1 MRGFATTLD
10 RVVAAAPDRIA
21 LYSYAHVPHLFKPQ
35 ERIAVADLP
44 MPQEKLEIL
53 SHAIEQLA
61 RAGYVYIGMDHFA
74 KPDDELAAA
83 QRERKLHRN
92 FQGYS
97 TQPDRDLI
105 AFGISAIGKIGDVYV
120 QNVKTL
126 DEYYAWLDEDRLPVM
141 RGIELDADDVL
152 RRDVIQRLMCDF
164 DLDFAQIERTHAI
177 GFRERFAPE
186 LEALVPLAVDGLVD
200 VNEDGIVVT
209 GRGRLLV
216 RTIAMAFD
224 RHLRERQTASQYSRV
239 I

>member
-1 MRGFATTLD
+1 M
-10 RVVAAAPDRIA
+10 
-21 LYSYAHVPHLFKPQ
+21 PHLFKPQ
-35 ERIAVADLP
+35 RRIAIEDLP
-44 MPQEKLEIL
+44 TPQDKLEIL
-53 SHAIEQLA
+53 ARAIEQLS

-74 KPDDELAAA
+74 KPGDELAAA

-126 DEYYAWLDEDRLPVM
+126 DEYYARLDEDRLPVM

-152 RRDVIQRLMCDF
+152 RRDVIQKLMCDF
-164 DLDFAQIERTHAI
+164 DLDFAQIEREHAI
-177 GFRERFAPE
+177 DFRDRFSLE
-186 LEALVPLAVDGLVD
+186 LETLVPLAADGLVD
-200 VNEDGIVVT
+200 INADGIVVT

-224 RHLRERQTASQYSRV
+224 RHLRERQSASQYSRV